1 MISDQKIIERTE
13 RWLRSFVIELN
24 ICPFA
29 KREVERGTVRIQV
42 IPTLKRQKAL
52 EELIMEMVFLDKNPS
67 TETTLLIFPSLCNDF
82 FQYLDFVEL
91 AELLMRE
98 QGYEG
103 VYQLATF
110 HPDYCFADSDFNDV
124 ANYTN
129 RSPYPMLHLLR
140 EDSLDKAI
148 DYYGD
153 TESIPANNIVK
164 LRSLGLK
171 KIEAILAGL

>member
-1 MISDQKIIERTE
+1 MVSDQKIIARTE
-13 RWLRSFVIELN
+13 HWLRSFVIELN

-42 IPTLKRQKAL
+42 IQTLKRQEAL
-52 EELIMEMVFLDKNPS
+52 EELIMEIVFLDKNPS

-148 DYYGD
+148 DYYGV
-153 TESIPANNIVK
+153 TESIPAKNIVK